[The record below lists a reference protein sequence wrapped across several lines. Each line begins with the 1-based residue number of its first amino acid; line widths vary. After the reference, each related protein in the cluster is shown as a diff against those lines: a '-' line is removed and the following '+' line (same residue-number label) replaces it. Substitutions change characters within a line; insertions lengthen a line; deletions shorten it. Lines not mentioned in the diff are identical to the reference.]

1 MGAGGVLPPPEGYFP
16 AVQSVLRRYGI
27 PLVADEVI
35 CGFARTGNLWGCQTY
50 GIEPDIIVA
59 SKVLTAGYFPMGAVI
74 LSEAIDRKLTAACE
88 RYEEFPHGFTTGG
101 HPVGSAIALKSLEI
115 ITEGG
120 VLENVRGLAPHFQAG
135 LRALGDHPLV
145 GEARGV
151 GLMGAL
157 EIVAA
162 KKAKQAFAGNLQ
174 AGERIATAAR
184 ERGIIIRPI
193 GSAVVIAP
201 PFIITRAQID
211 ELLRILRETLDE
223 VWQQLKPHAAA

>member
-1 MGAGGVLPPPEGYFP
+1 
-16 AVQSVLRRYGI
+16 
-27 PLVADEVI
+27 
-35 CGFARTGNLWGCQTY
+35 
-50 GIEPDIIVA
+50 
-59 SKVLTAGYFPMGAVI
+59 
-74 LSEAIDRKLTAACE
+74 
-88 RYEEFPHGFTTGG
+88 
-101 HPVGSAIALKSLEI
+101 
-115 ITEGG
+115 
-120 VLENVRGLAPHFQAG
+120 
-135 LRALGDHPLV
+135 LRALGGHPLV

-184 ERGIIIRPI
+184 ERGLIIRPI